1 MLKEHY
7 KYNTIWTLEEK
18 KKLTFPVGNSYFYQ
32 KNNTSSLC
40 HVLVL
45 APNNFLPGYSLT
57 TLVYDFCNNLFQIQ
71 EWVISL

>member
-32 KNNTSSLC
+32 KKQHLFTVSCVGSS
-40 HVLVL
+40 
-45 APNNFLPGYSLT
+45 PK
-57 TLVYDFCNNLFQIQ
+57 
-71 EWVISL
+71 